1 MLSDKWRGC
10 KLLRYESMDCI
21 PLDYKG
27 PAFPLPLEIDVR
39 AKVKQRVHGKT
50 LSYGLVRGDC

>member
-1 MLSDKWRGC
+1 
-10 KLLRYESMDCI
+10 MDCI